1 MAVEVPTP
9 TGPARPDLT
18 ILETRIY
25 RGPNIW
31 SYQQAIHLVVDLGS
45 LEDYPTVSLPGFTEQ
60 LLEAVPGL
68 HNHTCSPGPPWW
80 FRRAAARGHLARP
93 RRRARRAPAPD
104 PRRARV
110 PARQDPR
117 GQGRARPLQRHL
129 QLHRRDRRRRRR
141 QAVGPA
147 AQPPRRA
154 RGRLRLRDGVQ
165 RLPAPGRA
173 GRLRPVDG
181 GHPRGGGVARHPLHP
196 PQLRLARPARPGRP
210 RPAHPRHDDVEDRRP
225 RRRHRQ

>member
-18 ILETRIY
+18 IRETRIY

-45 LEDYPTVSLPGFTEQ
+45 PRGLPDR
-60 LLEAVPGL
+60 LAAGL
-68 HNHTCSPGPPWW
+68 HRSAARGRARAAQPHLLPGPPRW
-80 FRRAAARGHLARP
+80 FRRETPRGHLARP

-104 PRRARV
+104 PRRPRV
-110 PARQDPR
+110 ATRQDSR
-117 GQGRARPLQRHL
+117 GQGRARPLQRRL
-129 QLHRRDRRRRRR
+129 QLHRRDRRCRGR

-154 RGRLRLRDGVQ
+154 PGGLRLRDRVQ
-165 RLPAPGRA
+165 CLPAPGRTR
-173 GRLRPVDG
+173 RLRSFDG
-181 GHPRGGGVARHPLHP
+181 GHPRGGRIARHPLHP
-196 PQLRLARPARPGRP
+196 SQRRLARAARPGRA
-210 RPAHPRHDDVEDRRP
+210 RPAHPRHDDVADRCP